1 MTTTTTPTSPITI
14 QDVVGSGFDGCSVLS
29 LVLFCCS
36 YYVAPERTSRAT
48 HGRGF
53 EVGNHP

>member
-36 YYVAPERTSRAT
+36 YYVAPERLQGQRM
-48 HGRGF
+48 G
-53 EVGNHP
+53 EDLK